1 MTGVLEDLIKA
12 LEQLDVFESAEADAC
27 GWHIEIRESEYRQA
41 RVVEITRPY
50 PPEEPEAINLNDDGG
65 ADDDLPFT

>member
-27 GWHIEIRESEYRQA
+27 GWHIEIHESEYRQA

-50 PPEEPEAINLNDDGG
+50 PPKEPEAIDLNEGG
-65 ADDDLPFT
+65 AEDDLPFT